1 MRIKTVS
8 SLVVLLAVAMVW
20 GCSSDDSAGGKAKA
34 GKSAKAKAKAS
45 KTESAS
51 GIPAAA
57 VAEADSVYS
66 TRCATCHG
74 ATGRGDGPGAANLN
88 PKPRDYSDQAWQKT
102 VTDEDI
108 EKTIVYGGAAVG
120 KSPLMVANPD
130 LAGKTDVVKA
140 LREKVR
146 AFAN

>member
-1 MRIKTVS
+1 MRIKTVA
-8 SLVVLLAVAMVW
+8 SLVIVAAIAVAQ
-20 GCSSDDSAGGKAKA
+20 GCSSGEP
-34 GKSAKAKAKAS
+34 AS
-45 KTESAS
+45 KTKTTKTKTKAGGS
-51 GIPAAA
+51 GISAAA
-57 VAEADSVYS
+57 VAEADNIYS

-74 ATGRGDGPGAANLN
+74 ATGRGDGPGAANLD

-130 LAGKTDVVKA
+130 LSGKPDVVKA

-146 AFAN
+146 AFAQ